1 MAKTKEKTGI
11 KNPVKEIV
19 IEGVKPK
26 KDSVYI
32 LDALP
37 VGSGINGVMKAKPFT
52 EYEKKNEEQELEEAK
67 KCILTDNDILT
78 DEQENEF
85 REKFVSEKVSELM
98 DAVNNIAKVYIPKE
112 NIDLSKKMDVAAMCD
127 IVRRLFGIEKHP
139 SMTEKIK
146 KFSETCQK
154 VAEEC
159 NGNKKEYTAPTCEVV
174 NDAMKFIKLNGGIGE
189 KSVDEGQ
196 EFVPGWFDGILDEL
210 KVLHAKKNSDYGNA
224 AHESFKEFGLISYV
238 IRLNDKMK
246 RLKSLTKPGAEQ
258 QVADEKI
265 EDTLM
270 DLAAYA
276 IMAIESLRIER

>member
-1 MAKTKEKTGI
+1 M
-11 KNPVKEIV
+11 KEIV

-112 NIDLSKKMDVAAMCD
+112 NSDLSKKMD
-127 IVRRLFGIEKHP
+127 IIGIEGYIGKYASP
-139 SMTEKIK
+139 G
-146 KFSETCQK
+146 CLPVNK
-154 VAEEC
+154 VIIVA
-159 NGNKKEYTAPTCEVV
+159 
-174 NDAMKFIKLNGGIGE
+174 
-189 KSVDEGQ
+189 
-196 EFVPGWFDGILDEL
+196 
-210 KVLHAKKNSDYGNA
+210 HA
-224 AHESFKEFGLISYV
+224 F
-238 IRLNDKMK
+238 
-246 RLKSLTKPGAEQ
+246 TK
-258 QVADEKI
+258 
-265 EDTLM
+265 T
-270 DLAAYA
+270 
-276 IMAIESLRIER
+276 AIERAKDVGFCLKTINDLIP